1 MSVPADEI
9 DGRSPEYGVSV
20 EELVDLMS
28 VTGHEAHQIIQTKYG
43 GVNELC
49 RKLYT
54 SSNEG

>member
-9 DGRSPEYGVSV
+9 DGRSPEYGITV
-20 EELVDLMS
+20 EELVELMS
-28 VTGHEAHQIIQTKYG
+28 VTGHESLEIILTKYG